1 MDAVN
6 FLPLGSIVSVKGN
19 PKKILIIARG
29 LATDIK
35 GKTYYF
41 DYGGCTYPEGLI
53 GDAVAYFNHR
63 DIEKLFFNGFSDT
76 ENLQM
81 VNHINAVLS
90 KSSYERGNPMKLN
103 EK

>member
-1 MDAVN
+1 MEAIN

-29 LATDIK
+29 LATNFK

-53 GDAVAYFNHR
+53 GDAVAYFNHC
-63 DIEKLFFNGFSDT
+63 DI
-76 ENLQM
+76 
-81 VNHINAVLS
+81 
-90 KSSYERGNPMKLN
+90 
-103 EK
+103 